1 MERQAA
7 KNAIYISIACVLIL
21 ICYGCKI
28 QKNTEEQ
35 PVSELPNIEA
45 LMDNPQVL
53 QLLFHPRKESRNTPP
68 TDAVDIDTV
77 VGDGIRIGCRAY
89 TVSKTAPIII
99 FYHGNG
105 EIVAD
110 YDEIGGMYQ
119 QQGLN
124 FAVADYRGYGW
135 SEGTP
140 LVSTFLADAN
150 QVFDQI
156 REWFSENGYTGELFV
171 MGRSIG
177 SACAIDVAVNRNE
190 DLTGLIIESGFAKTL
205 PLAKVLGLDL
215 EAIGVHEGQ
224 TFDNDGKIAKFEKP
238 TLILHGQ
245 FDQLIPVWQAERLH
259 AQCGGKKQELQ
270 IVPGA
275 DHNSLITVAGVLYF
289 QTIKKWIDKTIGA
302 VPDWRERRRAFKKAQ
317 QEAAVQNDR

>member
-1 MERQAA
+1 MRRQVVW
-7 KNAIYISIACVLIL
+7 NTLCLSIIFSLLL

-28 QKNTEEQ
+28 QKNTEDQ
-35 PVSELPNIEA
+35 PVSELPDIEA

-53 QLLFHPRKESRNTPP
+53 QLLFHPRIESRNQPP

-77 VGDGIRIGCRAY
+77 VGDGIQIGCRAY

-105 EIVAD
+105 EIVSD

-119 QQGLN
+119 EQGLN
-124 FAVADYRGYGW
+124 FAVAEYRGYGW

-140 LVSTFLADAN
+140 LVSTFLEDAN
-150 QVFDQI
+150 QIFEQL
-156 REWFSENGYTGELFV
+156 REWFTNNGYTGDLFV
-171 MGRSIG
+171 MGRSLG
-177 SACAIDVAVNRNE
+177 SACAIDVAVNHNE
-190 DLTGLIIESGFAKTL
+190 KLTGLIIESGFAKTL

-215 EAIGVHEGQ
+215 EALGGDEKQ
-224 TFDNDGKIAKFEKP
+224 TFNNDGKITKFEKP

-302 VPDWRERRRAFKKAQ
+302 VPDWRERRKAFKKAQ
-317 QEAAVQNDR
+317 QEAAAQNDR

>member
-1 MERQAA
+1 M
-7 KNAIYISIACVLIL
+7 S
-21 ICYGCKI
+21 
-28 QKNTEEQ
+28 EEL
-35 PVSELPNIEA
+35 SNMEA

-53 QLLFHPRKESRNTPP
+53 QLLFHPRNEPKSPLP
-68 TDAVDIDTV
+68 KDSVDIATT
-77 VGDGIRIGCRAY
+77 VGDGVLVGCRAY
-89 TVSKTAPIII
+89 TASKKAPIIL

-119 QQGLN
+119 EQGIN
-124 FAVADYRGYGW
+124 FAVAEFRGYGW

-140 LVSTFLADAN
+140 LVSTFLSDAN
-150 QVFDQI
+150 QVFDQLKQ
-156 REWFSENGYTGELFV
+156 WFIDNEYIGDLFV
-171 MGRSIG
+171 MGRSLG
-177 SACAIDVAVNRNE
+177 SACAIDIAVNKAE
-190 DLTGLIIESGFAKTL
+190 ELTGMIIESGFAQTL
-205 PLAKVLGLDL
+205 PLAKTLGLDL
-215 EAIGVHEGQ
+215 EAFGVQEEQ
-224 TFDNDGKIAKFEKP
+224 TFNNDGKITAFEKP

-245 FDQLIPVWQAERLH
+245 YDQLIPVWQAERLH

-289 QTIKKWIDKTIGA
+289 QTIKKWIDKVCGN

-317 QEAAVQNDR
+317 QEAATQNDE